1 MRFYGL
7 TEERSKEMSGLKNL
21 GPLQPIG
28 VLLGYTGPPE
38 VRKWTH
44 TLGNCHQS
52 VEI

>member
-1 MRFYGL
+1 MEIVGWVMRFYGL

-38 VRKWTH
+38 ESENGPIH
-44 TLGNCHQS
+44 
-52 VEI
+52 